1 METWRLQGDVVAK
14 WRRGGYKEMWRLSGD
29 VEVTWR
35 CGG

>member
-1 METWRLQGDVVAK
+1 METWWISGDVVAK

-29 VEVTWR
+29 VEATWR